1 MQCHLPMAKL
11 VSVPKIRRRIAQP
24 TMARPAVTSVW
35 VLLLMAFPSWQ
46 GYCLANETPVKPE
59 CNVSNET
66 TTCVCKQ
73 DPPGPVAVSEDPV
86 PVATLSE
93 SVNVIRVECHSPLT
107 FVPSDQA
114 SICLGEASLDTLKVC
129 QKDNPKKVMSPI
141 NELLTPTP
149 PVDDVK
155 WISSDN
161 HHYSLTVPRTNFPF
175 TDKAF
180 FVGCQNNNQKHC
192 VVPLMVKARKSVLED
207 KVLKCAYGTDSN
219 TPVPEL
225 TLDPTSNSLT
235 VDCGEDGTMPLTG
248 ELPTVY
254 YCKDSATD
262 ACDPVKDVTEILPG
276 FAKEWWTPVNG
287 LKTAA
292 KLTVPEG
299 GFPVEP
305 KTVVL
310 GCNPKRAKAKVDA
323 EPESHAEGG
332 LPTCRVKVTF
342 DAPSSSS
349 SGMRLSLNTL
359 AFLSALFSLASLV

>member
-1 MQCHLPMAKL
+1 MQ
-11 VSVPKIRRRIAQP
+11 RRISHPKMVRSTVA
-24 TMARPAVTSVW
+24 SLC
-35 VLLLMAFPSWQ
+35 VLLLIACTSLESY
-46 GYCLANETPVKPE
+46 GVADETAVQPDCEV
-59 CNVSNET
+59 NGHT
-66 TTCVCKQ
+66 TACICKQ
-73 DPPGPVAVSEDPV
+73 NPSGPVAVSEDPV

-93 SVNVIRVECHSPLT
+93 STNVISVECQDSLS
-107 FVPSDQA
+107 FVPSKKDN
-114 SICLGEASLDTLKVC
+114 ICLGKVSVENLKAC
-129 QKDNPKKVMSPI
+129 QNAVTQSKSVTSTI
-141 NELLTPTP
+141 SELLTPTP

-287 LKTAA
+287 LETTA

-305 KTVVL
+305 KTIVL
-310 GCNPKRAKAKVDA
+310 GCTLKESGPKADQEQTADA
-323 EPESHAEGG
+323 ESLTGTV
-332 LPTCRVKVTF
+332 PTCRVKVTLS
-342 DAPSSSS
+342 AHASGSSLMAVPM
-349 SGMRLSLNTL
+349 SGLAL
-359 AFLSALFSLASLV
+359 AFAPCVVALLL

>member
-1 MQCHLPMAKL
+1 MSRT
-11 VSVPKIRRRIAQP
+11 V
-24 TMARPAVTSVW
+24 AVLEC
-35 VLLLMAFPSWQ
+35 VLLLAAAPWWQWKSMAQENAIKPNCNSDGTGTVCSCGSTAHDSGIFEP
-46 GYCLANETPVKPE
+46 ANLSQSTNTLTVTCEETF
-59 CNVSNET
+59 S
-66 TTCVCKQ
+66 
-73 DPPGPVAVSEDPV
+73 
-86 PVATLSE
+86 
-93 SVNVIRVECHSPLT
+93 
-107 FVPSDQA
+107 FVPSESKSVCVGTPGQP
-114 SICLGEASLDTLKVC
+114 SLAAC
-129 QKDNPKKVMSPI
+129 QPKQRGTEVVIAPLVNFLSSP
-141 NELLTPTP
+141 PTP
-149 PVDDVK
+149 PVDVEWK
-155 WISSDN
+155 NAGKNSHSI
-161 HHYSLTVPRTNFPF
+161 VFPKANFPF

-180 FVGCQNNNQKHC
+180 FVGCQNSNQKHC
-192 VVPLMVKARKSVLED
+192 VVPVRVKARKSVLED

-219 TPVPEL
+219 TPVPEV
-225 TLDPTSNSLT
+225 TLDPTSKSLT